1 MAANALKVNL
11 RLKNFDQKRQ
21 DVLPTVKDAL
31 ELFAPHLDG
40 AELKVMLFIALR
52 TLQFKKTQER
62 ISTSQLTH
70 GVFVTDPETNKRVMV
85 TQGTGKSKRQVL
97 RAVKSLTEK
106 GIITVGHP
114 GGCPKKER
122 PEEDYNVSLMESR
135 KLMGLNFAWRPED
148 IRPFQD
154 DFHLYVPAGKEPT
167 PITCPKKP
175 KKKAKKS
182 AETRA
187 AGPSITSENTAPS
200 GNGGGATLAIGGD
213 GESAIGGDV
222 TLARTF
228 NIRSKKKKKLN
239 EEVILPIRLAGT
251 GSTEDKGKKRG
262 PKKEGQV
269 DTPLQKCPS
278 TSQSVFPGNPTEELI
293 PTCDSASLEPATCS
307 RGRLLRKIN
316 KFKVVEMKNNSDNN
330 SSRDSTSK
338 KDLSPSRQKPVPAR
352 SSAEQKEI
360 LFNISENVKTAV
372 TNRLAERGAMRTK
385 GSAARAAR
393 IAWDN
398 AVEQAF
404 PALPPHLWT
413 VAEKAQMARLVEK
426 AFPED
431 IDPADFFSTVI
442 RNWATILE
450 ECVGVKYAAN
460 CPRTPNLLFLVKHIN
475 KFLPAYKR
483 CVDPLAPKGSGS
495 VRLRTEVTAAQAGL
509 SQAQAQLAEKDQR
522 ISELETRVT
531 ELQQMLQTLR
541 TSFAAHGPRA
551 AVSYDG
557 AAATRGGVPPAGL
570 AHGGLAAFLAARD
583 AREAREAREAKGE
596 EGNE

>member
-11 RLKNFDQKRQ
+11 RLKNFDQKRK
-21 DVLPTVKDAL
+21 DVLPTMKDAL

-52 TLQFKKTQER
+52 TLQFKKAQER

-122 PEEDYNVSLMESR
+122 PEEDYSVSLMESR
-135 KLMGLNFAWRPED
+135 KLMGLNFDWRPED
-148 IRPFQD
+148 LRPFQD
-154 DFHLYVPAGKEPT
+154 DFNLYVPFGKEPT
-167 PITCPKKP
+167 PITCPKKT

-182 AETRA
+182 AAEGA
-187 AGPSITSENTAPS
+187 ADLSITPENTAPD

-213 GESAIGGDV
+213 GESAVGAYA
-222 TLARTF
+222 TLGRTF
-228 NIRSKKKKKLN
+228 NIRSKKKKLN
-239 EEVILPIRLAGT
+239 KEVILPIRLAGT
-251 GSTEDKGKKRG
+251 GSTEDNGGKRR
-262 PKKEGQV
+262 PKKERQESS
-269 DTPLQKCPS
+269 PSQERPS

-293 PTCDSASLEPATCS
+293 PTEDYASVEEATCS
-307 RGRLLRKIN
+307 RGRLVRKLK
-316 KFKVVEMKNNSDNN
+316 KFKVIEMKNNDN
-330 SSRDSTSK
+330 SSSRERLSK
-338 KDLSPSRQKPVPAR
+338 PGLSPSQKKTVPSR
-352 SSAEQKEI
+352 SLADQKEI
-360 LFNISENVKTAV
+360 LRNVSEKVTTAV
-372 TNRLAERGAMRTK
+372 TARLAERGAARTK
-385 GSAARAAR
+385 GSAARLAR
-393 IAWDN
+393 SAWDN

-404 PALPPHLWT
+404 PELPPHVWT
-413 VAEKAQMARLVEK
+413 VAEKAQMSRLVEK
-426 AFPED
+426 AFPGD
-431 IDPADFFSTVI
+431 TDPADFFSTVV
-442 RNWATILE
+442 RNWVTLLE

-460 CPRTPNLLFLVKHIN
+460 CPRTPNFLFLVKHIN

-541 TSFAAHGPRA
+541 TKLMANGPRST
-551 AVSYDG
+551 VSFDG
-557 AAATRGGVPPAGL
+557 AEATRGGVPPAGL
-570 AHGGLAAFLAARD
+570 AHGGLAAFLAAR
-583 AREAREAREAKGE
+583 EAREAREAASD
-596 EGNE
+596 EGDE